1 MKAPIILATDTS
13 DLTIAKDWAKL
24 VAPHIT
30 GIKLGLEFF
39 LNFGAEGVR
48 AVCAD
53 HEQRP
58 GHTERHGSYLRYR
71 APCEYRH

>member
-1 MKAPIILATDTS
+1 MKAPIILAADTS
-13 DLTIAKDWAKL
+13 DLEVAKQWAKL

-48 AVCAD
+48 AVCAACT
-53 HEQRP
+53 RAV
-58 GHTERHGSYLRYR
+58 GGLRANRVALHCR
-71 APCEYRH
+71 ARG